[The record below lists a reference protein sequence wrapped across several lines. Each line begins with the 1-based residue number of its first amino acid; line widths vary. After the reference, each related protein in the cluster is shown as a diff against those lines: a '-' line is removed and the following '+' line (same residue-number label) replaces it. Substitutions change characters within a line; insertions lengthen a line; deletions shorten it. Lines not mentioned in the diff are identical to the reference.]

1 MITFT
6 SKAKFDKPA
15 TILLI
20 DQTQLQQKKISAGSE
35 SLKNNIR
42 ALAQTG
48 QITGKEGELFPLFLN
63 NRTVLI
69 TGVGKSSDGFLTAL
83 RIAVRKAILSSFL
96 SRFKEIEIVPHN
108 DNDETIQATI
118 EGILIGGYSWKKYL
132 TKDKNDK
139 SIDMEGKKFF
149 IAAPKKKLFE
159 ETIAICEGVQ
169 LTRDLIN
176 DNADTVT
183 SEFLEGAIRR
193 IVQGKKQIR
202 LQILNAKELKAKGL
216 NLHLAVNQGSP
227 KEPKLIIVRY
237 TGGTAKDSYSAIV
250 GKGITF
256 DTGGLNLKPTGSIET
271 MRGDMSGAAAVIGTL
286 KNTIALNLK
295 KNVIFAVAIAENAIG
310 SRSFKP
316 GDVIRG
322 YSGKTVEIGNTDAE
336 GRLVL
341 ADAISYIVRNYKP
354 SHLIDIATLTGACV
368 VALGHDYSGLI
379 STNEEL
385 AEAILNCGQKTDD
398 RVWRLPSYP
407 EIKNYVKSQY
417 ADIKNIGTIKGA
429 GGACTAAEFLRQF
442 SEGTK
447 WAHLDIAGTA
457 FSEGQGRMYFG
468 YGATG
473 AGVRLL
479 TEYLKKVEL
488 I

>member
-6 SKAKFDKPA
+6 GKAKFDKPA

-20 DQTQLQQKKISAGSE
+20 DQTQLQQKKFSLGGE
-35 SLKNNIR
+35 SLKNNIL
-42 ALAQTG
+42 ALHQSG

-63 NRTVLI
+63 NRMVLV
-69 TGVGKSSDGFLTAL
+69 TGLGKSSEISFTSL

-96 SRFKEIEIVPHN
+96 SRVKEIEIVPPDHN
-108 DNDETIQATI
+108 DATIQAAI

-139 SIDMEGKKFF
+139 SIEMEDKKFF

-159 ETIAICEGVQ
+159 ETIAICAGVK

-183 SEFLEGAIRR
+183 SEFLEEVIRK
-193 IVQGKKQIR
+193 IVAGHKQIS
-202 LQILNAKELKAKGL
+202 LEVLNEKELKAKGL

-237 TGGTAKDSYSAIV
+237 SGGAAQDHYTALV

-286 KNTIALNLK
+286 KNTIALNLE
-295 KNVIFAVAIAENAIG
+295 KNIIFAIAVAENVIG

-316 GDVIRG
+316 GDVIKG

-341 ADAISYIVRNYKP
+341 ADAISYVVKNYKP

-368 VALGHDYSGLI
+368 VALGHDYSGLV
-379 STNEEL
+379 STDEKL
-385 AEAILNCGQKTDD
+385 AEYLLKSAQETDD
-398 RVWRLPSYP
+398 RLWRLPSYP
-407 EIKNYVKSQY
+407 EIKDYVKSQY

-442 SEGTK
+442 SDGTK

-457 FSEGQGRMYFG
+457 FVDNQSRMYFG

-479 TEYLKKVEL
+479 TNYLRKN
-488 I
+488 